1 MLSARSMSCS
11 LACSR
16 FLRAVSSWR
25 WFSSILA
32 CTVASCVEAWL
43 YFSTAISDCM
53 ETSERRAST
62 AARRAL
68 ALATEPAA
76 DAAGTATS
84 MTATTPKTARR
95 AVLRRMLRWFTL
107 CCTSGVTPEV

>member
-1 MLSARSMSCS
+1 M

-16 FLRAVSSWR
+16 FLRAFSSCC

-53 ETSERRAST
+53 DTSERRAST
-62 AARRAL
+62 MRRRSL

-76 DAAGTATS
+76 DAAGAAMS
-84 MTATTPKTARR
+84 MTATTPKRARR
-95 AVLRRMLRWFTL
+95 AGLKMMLRWFTR